1 MNKIFLAL
9 SLICSSSCLAQRA
22 SIDNDTASYNGKRYI
37 VGDTINLAYGS
48 DQGKKFAFVQ
58 MGGALLGLKRFQSTY
73 SKGQVKVDKVY
84 KQLGKCYLRGK
95 MIDQPMPPGYKIFI
109 DLEGAVDNKEMK
121 ENPTFR

>member
-1 MNKIFLAL
+1 MNKLLLVLF
-9 SLICSSSCLAQRA
+9 LICSSSCFAQKA

-58 MGGALLGLKRFQSTY
+58 MGGALLGLRRLESAH
-73 SKGQVKVDKVY
+73 SKGQVKVDKVF
-84 KQLGKCYLRGK
+84 KQQGKCYLRGK
-95 MIDQPMPPGYKIFI
+95 MIDRPMQPGYKVFI

-121 ENPTFR
+121 E